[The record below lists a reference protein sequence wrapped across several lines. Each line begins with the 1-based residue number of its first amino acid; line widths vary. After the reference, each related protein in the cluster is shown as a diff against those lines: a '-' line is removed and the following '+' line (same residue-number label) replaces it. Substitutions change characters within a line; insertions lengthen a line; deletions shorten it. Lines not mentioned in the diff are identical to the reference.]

1 MISCSGERM
10 DLLGLSVA
18 ADEDDAADDE
28 LDAEYAGDSP
38 SPQAQQDIKGKMEE
52 LKDKKADGD
61 SDRRDAD
68 QKGDEFFDARMDE
81 GEGPTSPAPLSESAL
96 SSRRSRTRDAD
107 ADGSGSSDDGD
118 GNGRSPTRN
127 ADGGL
132 SAAGSDGDDDG
143 RSGSG
148 MPDDGSGDERCS
160 AAGCDGGDNRCS
172 SADSDDGRLGSD
184 DHDATPTSIIGDGR
198 CATRALLRVSRGQ
211 KRFEKGMDKVT
222 LNDIRTA
229 RHAALGIIE
238 VCSGLAFPI
247 PANTADPPLLYAKR
261 RRTTTT
267 TRMRTT
273 GRILTSSWQPSMMR
287 RAR

>member
-1 MISCSGERM
+1 M

-18 ADEDDAADDE
+18 ADEDDDDDDE

-52 LKDKKADGD
+52 FKDKKADGD

-68 QKGDEFFDARMDE
+68 QKGDGFFDARMDE
-81 GEGPTSPAPLSESAL
+81 GEGPTSPAPLSESVL
-96 SSRRSRTRDAD
+96 SSRRLRTRDAD

-118 GNGRSPTRN
+118 GNGRSLTRN

-143 RSGSG
+143 RSG
-148 MPDDGSGDERCS
+148 MRDDGSGDERCS
-160 AAGCDGGDNRCS
+160 AAGYDGGDNRCS
-172 SADSDDGRLGSD
+172 SADSDDERLGSD
-184 DHDATPTSIIGDGR
+184 DHDATPTQIIGDGR

-211 KRFEKGMDKVT
+211 KRFEMGMDKVT
-222 LNDIRTA
+222 LNGIRTA
-229 RHAALGIIE
+229 RHAALRVIE

-247 PANTADPPLLYAKR
+247 PANTADPPLLYAQR

-267 TRMRTT
+267 RRLRT
-273 GRILTSSWQPSMMR
+273 GRILTASWKPSTMR
-287 RAR
+287 RAG